1 MSCLIKVK
9 NNSLSRKFFSIST
22 LFKLVSVLSFLCL
35 LLTYSSPYIHPNT
48 IKILPFLGLGY
59 PIIVLVNC
67 FILIVWTIARSRWA
81 IYSLFI
87 ILLGGKLHFRTL
99 SFTISKDT
107 TKNTELKVISYNVR
121 LFDVY
126 NPNLESGLETRNQI
140 FQFLR
145 NENPDVV
152 CFQEFYSQDKPTR
165 FETMDSLFQVMG
177 TKIYHQRSA
186 YKRIAR
192 QNFGIAMF
200 SKYPMIAKGDVMF
213 ETQGSQD
220 FNYCIYADI
229 VKDQDT
235 FRIYD
240 VHLQSIKLQSDYYS
254 AQTND
259 PTSNLTQESAIRLIY
274 RKLQSAY
281 VKRADQARR
290 VVNHIKTS
298 PYPTIV
304 CGDFNDTPMSYT
316 YNQFDR
322 VLTDAFRNTST
333 GIGVTYVGKM
343 PAGRIDYIF
352 HSPELAS
359 NNFKIQQEVLSD
371 HRAISCIISK

>member
-1 MSCLIKVK
+1 M
-9 NNSLSRKFFSIST
+9 
-22 LFKLVSVLSFLCL
+22 
-35 LLTYSSPYIHPNT
+35 
-48 IKILPFLGLGY
+48 GLGY
-59 PIIVLVNC
+59 PIIVLVNF
-67 FILIVWTIARSRWA
+67 FILIIWTIARSRWA

-99 SFTISKDT
+99 SITLSKDEP
-107 TKNTELKVISYNVR
+107 KNTQLKVVSYNVR

-126 NPNLESGLETRNQI
+126 NPNIASGLETRNEI

-165 FETMDSLFQVMG
+165 FETMDSVFNIMG
-177 TKIYHQRSA
+177 TEIYHQRSA
-186 YKRIAR
+186 YKRVAR

-235 FRIYD
+235 FRVYD

-259 PTSNLTQESAIRLIY
+259 PTSNLTEESAIRLIY
-274 RKLQSAY
+274 RKLQAAY

-290 VVNHIKTS
+290 VVNHIRTS

-316 YNQFDR
+316 YNQFNR
-322 VLTDAFRNTST
+322 TLTDAFRNTST

-359 NNFKIQQEVLSD
+359 CNFKIQQEVLSD
-371 HRAISCIISK
+371 HRAISCTISK

>member
-1 MSCLIKVK
+1 
-9 NNSLSRKFFSIST
+9 
-22 LFKLVSVLSFLCL
+22 
-35 LLTYSSPYIHPNT
+35 
-48 IKILPFLGLGY
+48 LGLGY

-99 SFTISKDT
+99 SFTITKDT

-126 NPNLESGLETRNQI
+126 NPNLEAGLETRNQI

-229 VKDQDT
+229 VKEQDT

-259 PTSNLTQESAIRLIY
+259 PTSNLTEESAIRLIY

>member
-1 MSCLIKVK
+1 M
-9 NNSLSRKFFSIST
+9 
-22 LFKLVSVLSFLCL
+22 
-35 LLTYSSPYIHPNT
+35 
-48 IKILPFLGLGY
+48 GLGY

-186 YKRIAR
+186 YKRMAR

-200 SKYPMIAKGDVMF
+200 SKFPMIAKGDVMF

>member
-1 MSCLIKVK
+1 M
-9 NNSLSRKFFSIST
+9 
-22 LFKLVSVLSFLCL
+22 L
-35 LLTYSSPYIHPNT
+35 LAYCAPFIHPQT
-48 IKILPFLGLGY
+48 LRILPFVGLAY
-59 PIIVLVNC
+59 PIIIVSNIILLV
-67 FILIVWTIARSRWA
+67 IWTIAKSRWA
-81 IYSLFI
+81 IFSLFVI
-87 ILLGGKLHFRTL
+87 ALGGKLHFRTL
-99 SFTISKDT
+99 ALALSSGKK
-107 TKNTELKVISYNVR
+107 KNTELKVLSYNVR

-126 NPNLESGLETRNQI
+126 NPDLDAGLETRNQI
-140 FQFLR
+140 FNYLR
-145 NENPDVV
+145 KENPDIV

-165 FETMDSLFQVMG
+165 FETMDSLFNVMG
-177 TKIYHQRSA
+177 TNIYHQRSA

-229 VKDQDT
+229 VKNQDT

-254 AQTND
+254 GENGD
-259 PTSNLTQESAIRLIY
+259 PTNNLTEESAIRLIY
-274 RKLQSAY
+274 RKLQLAY
-281 VKRADQARR
+281 VKRANQARR
-290 VVNHIKTS
+290 VVEHIQTS

-316 YNQFDR
+316 YNQFNR
-322 VLTDAFRNTST
+322 TLTDAFRNTFV
-333 GIGVTYVGKM
+333 GIGATYVGKM

-352 HSPELAS
+352 HTPDLESYD
-359 NNFKIQQEVLSD
+359 FKIQEEVLSD
-371 HRAISCIISK
+371 HRAITCKISK

>member
-1 MSCLIKVK
+1 MG
-9 NNSLSRKFFSIST
+9 LS
-22 LFKLVSVLSFLCL
+22 
-35 LLTYSSPYIHPNT
+35 
-48 IKILPFLGLGY
+48 Y

-67 FILIVWTIARSRWA
+67 FILIVWIIARSRWA

-99 SFTISKDT
+99 SFTISKDA

-259 PTSNLTQESAIRLIY
+259 PTSNLAQESTIRLIY

-322 VLTDAFRNTST
+322 VLTDAFRNTSN

-371 HRAISCIISK
+371 HRAISCTISK

>member
-1 MSCLIKVK
+1 L
-9 NNSLSRKFFSIST
+9 
-22 LFKLVSVLSFLCL
+22 
-35 LLTYSSPYIHPNT
+35 
-48 IKILPFLGLGY
+48 
-59 PIIVLVNC
+59 
-67 FILIVWTIARSRWA
+67 ARSKWA
-81 IYSLFI
+81 IYSLFV

-99 SFTISKDT
+99 AISFSKSEK
-107 TKNTELKVISYNVR
+107 KNVELKLISYNVR

-126 NPNLESGLETRNQI
+126 NPNLINGLETRNKI

-145 NENPDVV
+145 REQPDVV
-152 CFQEFYSQDKPTR
+152 CFQEFYSQDKPSR

-177 TKIYHQRSA
+177 TEIYHQRSA

-229 VKDQDT
+229 VKNQDT
-235 FRIYD
+235 FRIYN

-254 AQTND
+254 KTNGD
-259 PTSNLTQESAIRLIY
+259 PTNNLTEESAIRLIY

-290 VVNHIKTS
+290 VVDHIQTS

-316 YNQFDR
+316 YNQFNR
-322 VLTDAFRNTST
+322 TLTDAFRNTSV
-333 GIGVTYVGKM
+333 GIGATYVGKM

-352 HSPELAS
+352 HTPDLVSYD
-359 NNFKIQQEVLSD
+359 FQIQKEILSD
-371 HRAISCIISK
+371 HRAVMCKISK

>member
-1 MSCLIKVK
+1 M
-9 NNSLSRKFFSIST
+9 
-22 LFKLVSVLSFLCL
+22 
-35 LLTYSSPYIHPNT
+35 
-48 IKILPFLGLGY
+48 GY
-59 PIIVLVNC
+59 PIIILANA
-67 FILIVWTIARSRWA
+67 FILILWTFARSRWA
-81 IYSLFI
+81 IYCLFV

-107 TKNTELKVISYNVR
+107 AKNTELKVISYNVR

-126 NPNLESGLETRNQI
+126 NPNLESGLHTRNQI

-145 NENPDVV
+145 SENPDVV

-165 FETMDSLFQVMG
+165 FETMDSLFKVMG

-213 ETQGSQD
+213 DTQGTQD

-229 VKDQDT
+229 IKNKDT
-235 FRIYD
+235 FRVYD
-240 VHLQSIKLQSDYYS
+240 IHLQSIKLQSNYYS
-254 AQTND
+254 DQTND
-259 PTSNLTQESAIRLIY
+259 PTSNLTEESAIRLIY

-290 VVNHIKTS
+290 VVNHIQTS

-359 NNFKIQQEVLSD
+359 NNFKIQKEVLSD
-371 HRAISCIISK
+371 HRAISCTISK

>member
-1 MSCLIKVK
+1 M
-9 NNSLSRKFFSIST
+9 
-22 LFKLVSVLSFLCL
+22 
-35 LLTYSSPYIHPNT
+35 
-48 IKILPFLGLGY
+48 
-59 PIIVLVNC
+59 
-67 FILIVWTIARSRWA
+67 
-81 IYSLFI
+81 
-87 ILLGGKLHFRTL
+87 
-99 SFTISKDT
+99 
-107 TKNTELKVISYNVR
+107 
-121 LFDVY
+121 
-126 NPNLESGLETRNQI
+126 ETRNRI

-371 HRAISCIISK
+371 HRAISCTISK

>member
-1 MSCLIKVK
+1 M
-9 NNSLSRKFFSIST
+9 
-22 LFKLVSVLSFLCL
+22 
-35 LLTYSSPYIHPNT
+35 
-48 IKILPFLGLGY
+48 GLGY
-59 PIIVLVNC
+59 PIIVLVNF

-99 SFTISKDT
+99 SITFSKDEP
-107 TKNTELKVISYNVR
+107 KNTEFKVVSYNVR

-126 NPNLESGLETRNQI
+126 NPNIASGLETRNEI

-145 NENPDVV
+145 HENPDVV

-165 FETMDSLFQVMG
+165 FETMDSVFNIMG
-177 TKIYHQRSA
+177 TEIYHQRSA
-186 YKRIAR
+186 YKRVAR

-235 FRIYD
+235 FRVYD

-254 AQTND
+254 NQNN
-259 PTSNLTQESAIRLIY
+259 PTSNLTQESTIRLLY

-316 YNQFDR
+316 YNQFNR
-322 VLTDAFRNTST
+322 TLTDAFRNTST

-359 NNFKIQQEVLSD
+359 CNFKIQQEVLSD
-371 HRAISCIISK
+371 HRAISCTISK

>member
-1 MSCLIKVK
+1 
-9 NNSLSRKFFSIST
+9 
-22 LFKLVSVLSFLCL
+22 
-35 LLTYSSPYIHPNT
+35 
-48 IKILPFLGLGY
+48 LGLGY

-145 NENPDVV
+145 NEKPDVV

-229 VKDQDT
+229 IKDQDT

-274 RKLQSAY
+274 RKLQTAY

-322 VLTDAFRNTST
+322 VLTDAFRNTSN

-352 HSPELAS
+352 HSPELTS
-359 NNFKIQQEVLSD
+359 SNFKIQQEVLSD
-371 HRAISCIISK
+371 HRAISCTISK

>member
-1 MSCLIKVK
+1 
-9 NNSLSRKFFSIST
+9 
-22 LFKLVSVLSFLCL
+22 
-35 LLTYSSPYIHPNT
+35 
-48 IKILPFLGLGY
+48 LGLGY

-67 FILIVWTIARSRWA
+67 IFLIVWTIARSRWA

-229 VKDQDT
+229 IKDQDT

-259 PTSNLTQESAIRLIY
+259 PTSNLTGESAIRLIY
-274 RKLQSAY
+274 KKLQTAY

-290 VVNHIKTS
+290 VVNHVKTS

-322 VLTDAFRNTST
+322 VLTDAFRNTSN

-359 NNFKIQQEVLSD
+359 NNFKIQKEVLSD
-371 HRAISCIISK
+371 HRAISCTISK

>member
-1 MSCLIKVK
+1 ML
-9 NNSLSRKFFSIST
+9 
-22 LFKLVSVLSFLCL
+22 LC
-35 LLTYSSPYIHPNT
+35 YCAPYIHPNT
-48 IKILPFLGLGY
+48 IQILPFFGLGY
-59 PIIVLVNC
+59 PIIFLVN
-67 FILIVWTIARSRWA
+67 FIVFVIWIIVRSKWA
-81 IYSLFI
+81 IFGLFV
-87 ILLGGKLHFRTL
+87 ILLGGKLHFRSL
-99 SFTISKDT
+99 SLNFINDERKS
-107 TKNTELKVISYNVR
+107 TELKIVSYNVR

-126 NPNLESGLETRNQI
+126 NPNLDEGLETRNQI

-145 NENPDVV
+145 REQPEVV

-177 TKIYHQRSA
+177 THIYHQRSA

-254 AQTND
+254 AQND
-259 PTSNLTQESAIRLIY
+259 PIANLTEESAIRLIY

-281 VKRADQARR
+281 VKRAEQARR
-290 VVNHIKTS
+290 VVNHVKTS

-322 VLTDAFRNTST
+322 ILTDAFRNTST

-352 HSPELAS
+352 HSPELTS
-359 NNFKIQQEVLSD
+359 SDFKIQQEVLSD
-371 HRAISCIISK
+371 HRAISCTISK

>member
-1 MSCLIKVK
+1 M
-9 NNSLSRKFFSIST
+9 
-22 LFKLVSVLSFLCL
+22 
-35 LLTYSSPYIHPNT
+35 
-48 IKILPFLGLGY
+48 GLGY

-145 NENPDVV
+145 NEKPDVV

-229 VKDQDT
+229 IKDQDT

-274 RKLQSAY
+274 RKLQTAY

-322 VLTDAFRNTST
+322 VLTDAFRNTSN

-352 HSPELAS
+352 HSPELTS
-359 NNFKIQQEVLSD
+359 SNFKIQQEVLSD
-371 HRAISCIISK
+371 HRAISCTISK

>member
-1 MSCLIKVK
+1 
-9 NNSLSRKFFSIST
+9 
-22 LFKLVSVLSFLCL
+22 
-35 LLTYSSPYIHPNT
+35 
-48 IKILPFLGLGY
+48 
-59 PIIVLVNC
+59 
-67 FILIVWTIARSRWA
+67 
-81 IYSLFI
+81 
-87 ILLGGKLHFRTL
+87 
-99 SFTISKDT
+99 
-107 TKNTELKVISYNVR
+107 
-121 LFDVY
+121 
-126 NPNLESGLETRNQI
+126 LESRNRI

>member
-1 MSCLIKVK
+1 M
-9 NNSLSRKFFSIST
+9 
-22 LFKLVSVLSFLCL
+22 
-35 LLTYSSPYIHPNT
+35 
-48 IKILPFLGLGY
+48 
-59 PIIVLVNC
+59 
-67 FILIVWTIARSRWA
+67 
-81 IYSLFI
+81 
-87 ILLGGKLHFRTL
+87 
-99 SFTISKDT
+99 
-107 TKNTELKVISYNVR
+107 
-121 LFDVY
+121 
-126 NPNLESGLETRNQI
+126 ETRNRI